1 MFSANTTQEK
11 TIGLKEK
18 WREEQKPANGVNHS
32 RCHLESRERNVVCT
46 VEGVEG

>member
-18 WREEQKPANGVNHS
+18 QREEQKPANGVNHS

-46 VEGVEG
+46 VEAVEA